1 MIYLFIFLIISLS
14 LHHWTLS
21 VSYYNKTIGDLY
33 ELKGKIY
40 DEFSV
45 GETSLKVRDY
55 LLNQI
60 DYNINLLKRKRYYK
74 FIFGLHYF
82 KEYILNDL
90 LGFPMTVEQEDLY
103 VFHRNNIS
111 IILNSKSVY
120 SNIVNIL
127 KVFSRLTSFNC
138 KYYLRNFIGKK

>member
-74 FIFGLHYF
+74 FIFGLQHY
-82 KEYILNDL
+82 
-90 LGFPMTVEQEDLY
+90 
-103 VFHRNNIS
+103 
-111 IILNSKSVY
+111 
-120 SNIVNIL
+120 
-127 KVFSRLTSFNC
+127 
-138 KYYLRNFIGKK
+138 KKKK